1 MSSMRADNSAF
12 LLVAQQRRHDELV
25 DRVKAALRR
34 LDRQHATITFP
45 AVARAA
51 GVSRAFLYKT
61 PALATEIQRLRA
73 ARAAGGSRIP
83 ASQRRGEA
91 SKDALVKRLTAEN
104 RQLREEL
111 RQMRDQNA
119 VLLGRLREAK
129 R

>member
-1 MSSMRADNSAF
+1 MRADNSAF
-12 LLVAQQRRHDELV
+12 LLAAQERRHDELV
-25 DRVKAALRR
+25 DRVRAALRT
-34 LDRQHATITFP
+34 LDRQGATITFP

-61 PALATEIQRLRA
+61 PALAAEIQRLRA
-73 ARAAGGSRIP
+73 TQAGRRSRIP

-91 SKDALVKRLTAEN
+91 SKDALIKRLSTEN

-111 RQMRDQNA
+111 QQMRDQNA
-119 VLLGRLREAK
+119 VLLGRLREVK